1 MKKMI
6 VNCTL
11 EYNNID
17 NAESENAEEI
27 IQNLNLKVTQGLIE
41 DATNAY
47 NINVENVEIIDD

>member
-41 DATNAY
+41 DATNAN
-47 NINVENVEIIDD
+47 NINVEDGEIIDD

>member
-27 IQNLNLKVTQGLIE
+27 IQNLNLKVTQGLI
-41 DATNAY
+41 
-47 NINVENVEIIDD
+47 

>member
-41 DATNAY
+41 DATNAN
-47 NINVENVEIIDD
+47 NINVEDVEIIDD

>member
-41 DATNAY
+41 DVTNAN
-47 NINVENVEIIDD
+47 NINIEDVEIIDD

>member
-41 DATNAY
+41 DATNAN
-47 NINVENVEIIDD
+47 NINIEDVEIIDD

>member
-41 DATNAY
+41 DATNAN

>member
-1 MKKMI
+1 MI

-41 DATNAY
+41 DATNAN